1 MATQT
6 QSQPIFSGRFRHA
19 LDEKKRITV
28 PSKWRASDS
37 DEFFVVP
44 DPSSSFL
51 IVLPPEEFRKV
62 EQQAQENTKITAAER
77 REFIR
82 HFYSNSHQ
90 CSTDRQGR
98 MLLPDESCS
107 QVGLKGGDVV
117 VLIGSLNRIEIWN
130 SKRWDKKAEHSLP
143 TYKKVASMVGL

>member
-6 QSQPIFSGRFRHA
+6 KSQPFFSGRFRHA

-28 PSKWRASDS
+28 PSKWRATKS
-37 DEFFVVP
+37 DEFFLVP
-44 DPSSSFL
+44 DPTNSFL
-51 IVLPPEEFRKV
+51 LVLPPEEFKKV
-62 EQQAQENTKITAAER
+62 EQEARNNPAITPQER

-90 CSTDRQGR
+90 CSTDGQGR
-98 MLLPDESCS
+98 MLLPDDHCN

-117 VLIGSLNRIEIWN
+117 MLVGSLSRIEIWN
-130 SKRWDKKAEHSLP
+130 SKRWDKKAEQSQP
-143 TYKKVASMVGL
+143 TYKKVAELVGL

>member
-44 DPSSSFL
+44 DPTSSFL
-51 IVLPPEEFRKV
+51 LVLPPEEFQKV
-62 EQQAQENTKITAAER
+62 EQQAQENTKITAQER

-82 HFYSNSHQ
+82 HFYSNAHQ

-98 MLLPDESCS
+98 MLLPDDHCS
-107 QVGLKGGDVV
+107 QVGLKAGEVV
-117 VLIGSLNRIEIWN
+117 MLIGSLKRIEIWN

-143 TYKKVASMVGL
+143 TYKKVADLVGL